1 MVKGVSRRV
10 VVVKSPDPKWF
21 EQAIFLL
28 REEAGAEDAPEEQVL
43 KRAQE
48 VADAYLLRTSPQ
60 GKRRRISDSRGL
72 RPGGRWSR
80 LGHLAVCHWGFSSS
94 LLIPPVVYSGYL
106 QKQKGRERHAQRH
119 SHRHARCGQEHPGG
133 AAGQNPGH
141 DLS

>member
-48 VADAYLLRTSPQ
+48 VADALA
-60 GKRRRISDSRGL
+60 
-72 RPGGRWSR
+72 GGGVASVIW
-80 LGHLAVCHWGFSSS
+80 LFATGVFPLPF
-94 LLIPPVVYSGYL
+94 
-106 QKQKGRERHAQRH
+106 
-119 SHRHARCGQEHPGG
+119 
-133 AAGQNPGH
+133 
-141 DLS
+141 

>member
-48 VADAYLLRTSPQ
+48 VADALARNGLKVTR
-60 GKRRRISDSRGL
+60 KREKNGWVAL
-72 RPGGRWSR
+72 E
-80 LGHLAVCHWGFSSS
+80 AS
-94 LLIPPVVYSGYL
+94 L
-106 QKQKGRERHAQRH
+106 
-119 SHRHARCGQEHPGG
+119 
-133 AAGQNPGH
+133 
-141 DLS
+141 

>member
-48 VADAYLLRTSPQ
+48 VADASPQ
-60 GKRRRISDSRGL
+60 GKRRRIWIPAVSAL
-72 RPGGRWSR
+72 AGGGVASVIW
-80 LGHLAVCHWGFSSS
+80 LFATGVFPLPF
-94 LLIPPVVYSGYL
+94 
-106 QKQKGRERHAQRH
+106 
-119 SHRHARCGQEHPGG
+119 
-133 AAGQNPGH
+133 
-141 DLS
+141 

>member
-1 MVKGVSRRV
+1 MGPAPSILRETERSGIHGKRSLPTV

-60 GKRRRISDSRGL
+60 GKRRRIWIPAVSAL
-72 RPGGRWSR
+72 AGGGVASVIW
-80 LGHLAVCHWGFSSS
+80 LFATGVFPLPF
-94 LLIPPVVYSGYL
+94 
-106 QKQKGRERHAQRH
+106 
-119 SHRHARCGQEHPGG
+119 
-133 AAGQNPGH
+133 
-141 DLS
+141 